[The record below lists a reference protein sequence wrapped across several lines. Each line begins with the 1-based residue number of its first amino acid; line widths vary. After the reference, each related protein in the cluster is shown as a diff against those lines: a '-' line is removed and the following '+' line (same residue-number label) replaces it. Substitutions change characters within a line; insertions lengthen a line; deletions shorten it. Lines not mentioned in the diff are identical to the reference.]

1 MNFKEIALIARS
13 EQIFDSL
20 GGGFWRRIIGSASV
34 IQKILSLIL
43 CLMIISLMFLVTSV
57 ERKPLDMPT
66 VPQTRLP
73 PANSWNWFTSSFAP
87 KPVFRENKVLPEAS
101 INADLLGILIT
112 SEIATATIKYAGMR
126 EKVYL
131 KGDRLGTNMIISEIE
146 PNRVIIEGKGSKE
159 QITLKRPESIF
170 ESTLDLDNK
179 KVGLK
184 EGFAIANMFGAVPV
198 SIGSQDGNFDSGYR
212 LNSLS
217 TELRSLADV
226 EDGDV
231 IVAVD
236 GLAVNELIKNSED
249 WKKFALESNLP
260 VKVIRDGREVIVY
273 VNAASLAQK
282 MLPMLGKID
291 Y

>member
-1 MNFKEIALIARS
+1 
-13 EQIFDSL
+13 
-20 GGGFWRRIIGSASV
+20 
-34 IQKILSLIL
+34 
-43 CLMIISLMFLVTSV
+43 
-57 ERKPLDMPT
+57 MPT
-66 VPQTRLP
+66 VPTTRLP
-73 PANSWNWFTSSFAP
+73 PAYSWNWFTSSFAP
-87 KPVFRENKVLPEAS
+87 KPVFRENKLLPEAS

-112 SEIATATIKYAGMR
+112 SETATATIKYAGMR

-170 ESTLDLDNK
+170 ESTLDLDKK

-198 SIGSQDGNFDSGYR
+198 SLGSQNGNFDSGYR

-231 IVAVD
+231 IVEVD
-236 GLAVNELIKNSED
+236 GSAVNDIIKNTED

-282 MLPMLGKID
+282 MVPMLGKID

>member
-1 MNFKEIALIARS
+1 MISRS
-13 EQIFDSL
+13 EKIFDSL
-20 GGGFWRRIIGSASV
+20 GGSFWKRIIGSASV

-43 CLMIISLMFLVTSV
+43 CLIIISLTLLIISF
-57 ERKPLDMPT
+57 ERNSLDMPN
-66 VPQTRLP
+66 VPTTRLP
-73 PANSWNWFTSSFAP
+73 PAYSWNWFTSSFAP
-87 KPVFRENKVLPEAS
+87 EPELRENKVLPEAS

-112 SEIATATIKYAGMR
+112 AEIATATIKYAGMR

-159 QITLKRPESIF
+159 QITLKRPETIF
-170 ESTLDLDNK
+170 ESTLDLEKK

-198 SIGSQDGNFDSGYR
+198 SLGSQNGNFDSGYR

-231 IVAVD
+231 IVEVD
-236 GLAVNELIKNSED
+236 GSAVNDIIKNTGD

-282 MLPMLGKID
+282 MVPMLGKID

>member
-1 MNFKEIALIARS
+1 MISRP
-13 EQIFDSL
+13 EQIFYFL
-20 GGGFWRRIIGSASV
+20 GGGFWKRIIGSASV
-34 IQKILSLIL
+34 FQRGLSLML
-43 CLMIISLMFLVTSV
+43 CLMIISLMFLVASV
-57 ERKPLDMPT
+57 ERKSLDMPT

-131 KGDRLGTNMIISEIE
+131 KGDRLGTNMIIFEIE

-170 ESTLDLDNK
+170 ESTLGLDNK

-231 IVAVD
+231 IVEVD
-236 GLAVNELIKNSED
+236 GLAVNDLIKNSEE
-249 WKKFALESNLP
+249 WKNFAFESNLP
-260 VKVIRDGREVIVY
+260 VKVIREGREVIVY